1 MSIPNSADKTKL
13 KFFMQI
19 EKVGNKSAEG
29 KTLVTISGRE
39 DQLAKLNIGEKITL
53 DGSLRKP
60 FSATNPSQFDYSSY
74 LRNFNTFTV
83 LYSDNDN
90 FKINKSKSEFKW
102 TFLKRIK

>member
-39 DQLAKLNIGEKITL
+39 DQLAKLNIGEK
-53 DGSLRKP
+53 LRWME
-60 FSATNPSQFDYSSY
+60 
-74 LRNFNTFTV
+74 V
-83 LYSDNDN
+83 
-90 FKINKSKSEFKW
+90 
-102 TFLKRIK
+102 